1 MRYSGDAAEQVVRMS
16 LETGE
21 VAVRLAGSGAKQL
34 AILLYAILREQKKT
48 AGKARLTN
56 MLRSGKELKVFA
68 VKDSDLQLF
77 CREAKKYGVLYCVL
91 KDRDATDGLTDIM
104 ARAEDAS
111 KINRIIERFG
121 LATVDMAQVKQEIE
135 QSRAE
140 RREDAPEAPTA
151 EPAAGAGSPQESM
164 TEQEMDGLLDAM
176 LAPASENG
184 PTIPERVEPE
194 QDLDEFLKAARGAA
208 PAREEGGAE
217 NPTGGRTEKSRLSE
231 PTSKPKE
238 AAAPGI
244 SDPLE
249 PSRPSVRQ
257 TLKEIKEEQKQRAEE
272 KARENAGRQRLPQH
286 KAPPKKKIKK
296 QKER

>member
-1 MRYSGDAAEQVVRMS
+1 MTDCGCTTTSIWSGR
-16 LETGE
+16 
-21 VAVRLAGSGAKQL
+21 
-34 AILLYAILREQKKT
+34 
-48 AGKARLTN
+48 
-56 MLRSGKELKVFA
+56 
-68 VKDSDLQLF
+68 
-77 CREAKKYGVLYCVL
+77 
-91 KDRDATDGLTDIM
+91 RDATDGLTDIM